1 MCLGSGC
8 LIDTHRIWYIY
19 LHENHKFQP
28 HVGKYTI
35 HGSYGIWKEN
45 RITVPTLLLLTY
57 RKRTDSARIDQAAE
71 NSIEFGH
78 LASTFHFWGKYG
90 KITIGMLWRFSN
102 IRIKNKLIAIS
113 AVGDIA
119 LVEFCLK
126 HPMKARL
133 AIAMK
138 WARIMQQGRVTWSK
152 VHRTIM
158 EHYSTLPGPCCCR
171 SWLFSQQS
179 DRVGSPIFSDR
190 EKNFVQVSRS
200 PN

>member
-138 WARIMQQGRVTWSK
+138 WARIMQQGRSLDQKYTEQLWSTIQRCLGPAAAEADYFLNRVT
-152 VHRTIM
+152 
-158 EHYSTLPGPCCCR
+158 E
-171 SWLFSQQS
+171 
-179 DRVGSPIFSDR
+179 
-190 EKNFVQVSRS
+190 
-200 PN
+200 